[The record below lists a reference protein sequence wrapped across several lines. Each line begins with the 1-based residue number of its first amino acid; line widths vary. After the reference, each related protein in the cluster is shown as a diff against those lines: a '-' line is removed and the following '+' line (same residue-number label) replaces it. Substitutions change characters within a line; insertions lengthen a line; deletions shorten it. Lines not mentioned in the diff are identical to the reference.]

1 MLACGVKPAVFD
13 AHPPRWRSRLRAIRK
28 RPVAQGCDPP
38 APDGSRYPV
47 GQTIQFTIAAV
58 ARRGVARVE
67 LMQGDQI
74 VATQVNPTRSATF
87 STRLGYAPPREG
99 RLTFSAVAVDVDG
112 RLSSRFSISLLI
124 GQEQAADALP
134 PLITTPVVR
143 SDGCVLGAAFVADV
157 TIPDGTVIKAGTTF
171 TKTWRMRNT
180 SGCDWGEGYTIAF
193 FSDTPMHPTGSE
205 PVRPTPSNAIV
216 EISVPL
222 TAPSQPGVYT
232 TTWRL
237 KDPAGRFFGHRV
249 FAVIRV
255 P

>member
-1 MLACGVKPAVFD
+1 VAL
-13 AHPPRWRSRLRAIRK
+13 SRLCLTLILLVGAAACAPSESDQLPRVAILL
-28 RPVAQGCDPP
+28 P
-38 APDGSRYPV
+38 PDGSRYPV

-99 RLTFSAVAVDVDG
+99 RLTFSAVAVDADG

-124 GQEQAADALP
+124 GQDQVADALP

-157 TIPDGTVIKAGTTF
+157 TIPDGTAIKAGTTF